1 MSNEKITVLEHG
13 GEMWVRVDAV
23 HPLRDRIVE
32 LEASIERE
40 IAVSRAMT
48 RSLQEAES
56 KLAPTELM
64 LGQRTEQC
72 SARASEVRK
81 AQTIID
87 ELDGKLAAARMAL
100 RDIMSRSNPQEWH
113 FQRAHEALKEVGFP
127 K

>member
-1 MSNEKITVLEHG
+1 MKAREALTEWYEGRMAL
-13 GEMWVRVDAV
+13 GEDSLDRAV
-23 HPLRDRIVE
+23 GE
-32 LEASIERE
+32 L
-40 IAVSRAMT
+40 
-48 RSLQEAES
+48 LQEISACES
-56 KLAPTELM
+56 KLATTELM